1 MSEARFRIGSAFLV
15 ALAAAIFPAV
25 RFGPRA
31 GGLAFAI
38 VLAVL
43 ASIALVPVWR
53 RSRILAAPFPD
64 AFRKI
69 LEKDVDAYR
78 RLGAADKKRFEGEV
92 ALFLAEQNIAGP
104 RGEAID
110 DELRVLVAA
119 SATIVAFGR
128 PGFRY
133 PRTRDVVVYDEAF
146 TDSYEVGAK
155 DANVLGMVHG
165 SGPILFSARALRDGF
180 ANPRDANNVGLH
192 EFAHVLDFEAGRA
205 DGVPGF
211 MPWASVRPWLGVMH
225 AETKRIQRHQSIL
238 RDYAAT
244 NEAEFFAV
252 ATEMFFEQPERMK
265 DKHPALYGLLVSTY
279 GQDLAGVERAKKA

>member
-1 MSEARFRIGSAFLV
+1 MSESRFRIGSAFLV

-31 GGLAFAI
+31 GGLAFAL
-38 VLAVL
+38 VLVVL

-64 AFRKI
+64 AFRQV

-78 RLGAADKKRFEGEV
+78 KLGAADKKRFEGDV
-92 ALFLAEQNIAGP
+92 AVFLAEQQITGP

-119 SATIVAFGR
+119 SATIVVFGR

-133 PRTRDVVVYDEAF
+133 PTTRDVVVYEEAF
-146 TDSYEVGAK
+146 TGSYEVGAK
-155 DANVLGMVHG
+155 GANVLGMVHG
-165 SGPILFSARALRDGF
+165 AGPILFSARALRDGF
-180 ANPRDANNVGLH
+180 RNPRDANNVGLH
-192 EFAHVLDFEAGRA
+192 EFAHVLDFDTGQA
-205 DGVPGF
+205 DGVPGI
-211 MPWASVRPWLGVMH
+211 MPWGSVKPWLGVMH
-225 AETKRIQRHQSIL
+225 AETRRIRRHQSIL
-238 RDYAAT
+238 RDYGAT

-265 DKHPALYGLLVSTY
+265 DGHPALYALLVSTY
-279 GQDLAGVERAKKA
+279 GQDPARRS